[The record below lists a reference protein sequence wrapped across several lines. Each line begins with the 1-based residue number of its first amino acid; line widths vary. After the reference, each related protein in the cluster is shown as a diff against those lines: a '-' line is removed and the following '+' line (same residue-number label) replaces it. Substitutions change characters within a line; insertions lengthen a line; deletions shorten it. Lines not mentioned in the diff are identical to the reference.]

1 MRGMSADILPPN
13 DDSIAAAVK
22 VLRNGGLVAIPTE
35 TVYGLAANAADGEA
49 VAGLYAAKHRPS
61 FNPLI
66 AHVADLEMAQR
77 EGVFTANALGLANA
91 FWPGP
96 LTIVVD
102 LAPTGSVSDLARAG
116 LDSIALRIPAHSVAR
131 QLLSKFG
138 APLVA
143 PSANPSG
150 QISPTKAEHVAGDMA
165 GKIDLVLD
173 GGPCTAGVESTI
185 IDARGEHPVLLRPGS
200 LNPSL
205 IETVWPG
212 LIRPTLDPDA
222 PQSPGQLLRHYA
234 PRAQLRLN
242 VTTPDSREAY
252 LGFGRGSATLNLSPT
267 ANLTE
272 AAANLFAMLR
282 ELDARYDQ
290 IAVAPIPDEG
300 LGEAINDRL
309 TRAAK

>member
-1 MRGMSADILPPN
+1 MSADILPPN

-22 VLRNGGLVAIPTE
+22 MLRDGGLVAIPTE

-49 VAGLYAAKHRPS
+49 VAGLYAAKGRPS

-77 EGVFTANALGLANA
+77 EGVFTANALALANA

-96 LTIVVD
+96 LTLVVEV
-102 LAPTGSVSDLARAG
+102 ASSVSVSDLARAG
-116 LDSIALRIPAHSVAR
+116 LDSIALRIPAHPVAR
-131 QLLSKFG
+131 QLLSEFG
-138 APLVA
+138 GPLVA

-150 QISPTKAEHVAGDMA
+150 QISPTKAEHVAEDLA
-165 GKIDLVLD
+165 DKIDLIVD
-173 GGPCTAGVESTI
+173 GGPCTSGVESTI
-185 IDARGEHPVLLRPGS
+185 IDARGERPALLRPGS
-200 LNPSL
+200 LDPSL
-205 IETVWPG
+205 LDAVWPG
-212 LIRPTLDPDA
+212 LLRPALDPNA

-234 PRAQLRLN
+234 PRAKLRLN
-242 VTTPDSREAY
+242 ASEQDSGEAF
-252 LGFGRGSATLNLSPT
+252 LGFGPSSGTLNLSPT

-282 ELDARYDQ
+282 ELDACYDQ
-290 IAVAPIPDEG
+290 IAVAPIPDES